1 MLSLLA
7 LSCPQCSAPLPR
19 AARWRTVNCSYC
31 GATITRGEETVERE
45 GFRAAWRRANADVAG
60 GRIVQWRGARYRVL
74 APLGFGEHSEVLFAE
89 RLGAVPERVTL
100 KLAREASDNDVLL
113 REGAVLQAL
122 QSLSV
127 PGAAYFTRR
136 LPQPL
141 GTGIAEGLGD
151 GKRQALVLRHPN
163 GFWGSLQDVLQAN
176 PQGIDARHAVW
187 IWRRMLE
194 VLAFV
199 HGAGWAHRDLSP
211 AHALVHPRDH
221 GVLIIGWSQARQPS
235 GSALAAAAARD
246 LAQAAWTVRAALHGG
261 AAGDTVD
268 PGLGAHTPAPLAA
281 LLRQCSEDTAFCERL
296 GAQGIEQA
304 LSDASRE
311 AFGAPQFVHFDPA
324 PRLGG

>member
-31 GATITRGEETVERE
+31 GATVTRGAETVERE
-45 GFRAAWRRANADVAG
+45 SFRAALRRANADVPG
-60 GRIVQWRGARYRVL
+60 GRILTWRGARYRVL
-74 APLGFGEHSEVLFAE
+74 APLATGEHSEVLFAE
-89 RLGAVPERVTL
+89 RLGALPERVTF
-100 KLAREASDNDVLL
+100 KLARDSAANSVLL
-113 REGAVLQAL
+113 REGAVLQSL
-122 QSLSV
+122 QELSV

-141 GTGIAEGLGD
+141 GVGIAEGLGD
-151 GKRQALVLRHPN
+151 GARQVLVLRHPA
-163 GFWGSLQDVLQAN
+163 GFWGSLQDVQQAN
-176 PQGIDARHAVW
+176 AQGIDPRHAVW

-199 HGAGWAHRDLSP
+199 HGAGWTHRDLSP

-221 GVLIIGWSQARQPS
+221 GVLLVGWSRAQHAT
-235 GSALAAAAARD
+235 GTAHNAAAARD
-246 LAQAAWTVRAALHGG
+246 LMQAAWTVRAVLHGG
-261 AAGDTVD
+261 AAGD
-268 PGLGAHTPAPLAA
+268 PGFGAHTPASLVA
-281 LLRQCSEDTAFCERL
+281 LLRQCSEDAAACQRL

-304 LSDASRE
+304 LSTASRE

-324 PRLGG
+324 PPHRTGA